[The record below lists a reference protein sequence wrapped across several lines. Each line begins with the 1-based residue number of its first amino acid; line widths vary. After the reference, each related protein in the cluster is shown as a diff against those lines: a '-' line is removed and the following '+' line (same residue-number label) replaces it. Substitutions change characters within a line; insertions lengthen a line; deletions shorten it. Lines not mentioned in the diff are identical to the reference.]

1 MVSPAVERNIASCDL
16 DAKDALVGNSFF
28 LNAKSENI
36 AREQSGDEN
45 EEDEVWLSHIDNNSL
60 PTNGCWQDFIL
71 MLSCQ
76 NLTVQAGPTGPII
89 LDQANARFLARGLN
103 AVIGPSGC
111 GKTTLMKAIL
121 GILPSSG
128 QAYFGNQPISCT
140 EDLIGKVG
148 FAPQFTTAQPQLT
161 VKESLQYALE
171 LAVADSA
178 ERQRRLDYVLE
189 VTGLAPHQ
197 DKRVGSLSGGQLRRL
212 SLGLELTLDPPCMV
226 CDEVTSGLDPQ
237 SEDQILALLRHLV
250 ETRGK
255 SFVCIIHN
263 LGKLNQFDSVTVVYQ
278 GDVVFQGS
286 PVALLSYFGIP
297 DGLNLYEVLNSQNLS
312 YWRDRWAIYQSENTD
327 YAETIAQE
335 HSTPLVEPSIPSG
348 LTQFST
354 LLARR
359 FKLFFRDTGYLGLT
373 LAITF
378 GFPLLVIIFNLEGTW
393 DIMKIPMDRNTASM
407 QEVQQALRI
416 QISNAQVAS
425 LAAGLVMFQV
435 ILLTLMGANN
445 GGREISAE
453 RVLYE
458 KERMTGLRPWSYA
471 FSKLTFVSCVAVFQG
486 MWMGAFVKMVCQFP
500 GPWFEQLAVLA
511 GSCISMSIVCLGFSA
526 LLISPE
532 KSSLLSIYLVGFQ
545 LPLSG
550 VVLALPEA
558 LTWVC
563 RPFIN
568 AYWGWSGYM
577 KSMINFDL
585 WNAYT
590 ASLANQNAYVAEPS
604 VALIVLF
611 MQALV
616 GVCMVVIGCQQKRW
630 S

>member
-1 MVSPAVERNIASCDL
+1 
-16 DAKDALVGNSFF
+16 
-28 LNAKSENI
+28 
-36 AREQSGDEN
+36 
-45 EEDEVWLSHIDNNSL
+45 
-60 PTNGCWQDFIL
+60 

-76 NLTVQAGPTGPII
+76 NLTVQAGADGPVI
-89 LDQANARFLARGLN
+89 LDGASARFLSRGLN

-121 GILPSSG
+121 GILPSTGEASLAG
-128 QAYFGNQPISCT
+128 ERITCT
-140 EDLIGKVG
+140 EDLVGKVG
-148 FAPQFTTAQPQLT
+148 FAPQFTAAQAQLT
-161 VKESLQYALE
+161 VAESLEYALE
-171 LAVADSA
+171 LAVPSA
-178 ERQRRLDYVLE
+178 TERQARLEAVLG
-189 VTGLAPHQ
+189 VTGLAPHR
-197 DKRVGSLSGGQLRRL
+197 DKRVSALSGGQLRRL

-237 SEDQILALLRHLV
+237 SEDQILALLRNLA

-263 LGKLNQFDSVTVVYQ
+263 LGKLNQFDWVTVVYQ

-286 PVALLSYFGIP
+286 PAELLGYFGIP
-297 DGLNLYEVLNSQNLS
+297 DGLRLYEVLNAADLAQ
-312 YWRDRWAIYQSENTD
+312 WRERWAIYQ
-327 YAETIAQE
+327 AEHLDSYEIAVTKTGA
-335 HSTPLVEPSIPSG
+335 TPEPESLPDPIIPGGVS
-348 LTQFST
+348 QFCT

-359 FKLFFRDTGYLGLT
+359 LKLFFRDTGYLGLT

-378 GFPLLVIIFNLEGTW
+378 GFPLLVIIFNLEGNW
-393 DIMKIPMDRNTASM
+393 DVRKVPMDRNVASV
-407 QEVQQALRI
+407 EAIQQAI
-416 QISNAQVAS
+416 QVQVSNAQVAG

-471 FSKLTFVSCVAVFQG
+471 FSKITFVSLVGLCQG
-486 MWMGAFVKMVCQFP
+486 AWMCFFVKLICHFP
-500 GPWFEQLAVLA
+500 GPWFDQLAILSA
-511 GSCISMSIVCLGFSA
+511 SCVSMSIVCLGFSA
-526 LLISPE
+526 MLISPE

-550 VVLALPEA
+550 VVLALPVA

-568 AYWGWSGYM
+568 SYWGWSGYM
-577 KSMINFDL
+577 KAMNEYPL
-585 WNAYT
+585 WDAYT
-590 ASLANQNAYVAEPS
+590 ASLPNQNATVATTMEGLM
-604 VALIVLF
+604 VLLI
-611 MQALV
+611 QALV
-616 GVCMVVIGCQQKRW
+616 GLCLVVFGCQQKRW

>member
-1 MVSPAVERNIASCDL
+1 
-16 DAKDALVGNSFF
+16 
-28 LNAKSENI
+28 
-36 AREQSGDEN
+36 
-45 EEDEVWLSHIDNNSL
+45 
-60 PTNGCWQDFIL
+60 

-76 NLTVQAGPTGPII
+76 NLTVQAGANGPVI
-89 LDQANARFLARGLN
+89 LDGANARFLPRGLN

-128 QAYFGNQPISCT
+128 EAALAGQRITCT
-140 EDLIGKVG
+140 EDLVGKVG
-148 FAPQFTTAQPQLT
+148 FAPQFTAAQPQLT
-161 VKESLQYALE
+161 VSESLEYALR
-171 LAVADSA
+171 LAVPDAQ
-178 ERQRRLDYVLE
+178 ERQRRLDSVLNE
-189 VTGLAPHQ
+189 TGMAPHR
-197 DKRVGSLSGGQLRRL
+197 DKRVSALSGGQLRRL

-237 SEDQILALLRHLV
+237 SEDQILALLRNLA

-263 LGKLNQFDSVTVVYQ
+263 LGKLNQFDWVTVVYQ

-286 PVALLSYFGIP
+286 PDALLGYFGIP
-297 DGLNLYEVLNSQNLS
+297 DGLRLYEVLNASELAA
-312 YWRDRWAIYQSENTD
+312 WRDRWAIYQ
-327 YAETIAQE
+327 AEHLDAYEVAVAKVGAPAEIE
-335 HSTPLVEPSIPSG
+335 PLPDPVVPDGVS
-348 LTQFST
+348 QFFT

-359 FKLFFRDTGYLGLT
+359 MKLFFRDTGYLGLT

-378 GFPLLVIIFNLEGTW
+378 GFPLLVIIFNLEGAW
-393 DIMKIPMDRNTASM
+393 DVRKVPMDRNTASM
-407 QEVQQALRI
+407 EAVQQALNV
-416 QISNAQVAS
+416 QISNAQLAG

-471 FSKLTFVSCVAVFQG
+471 FSKITFVSLIAIFQG
-486 MWMGAFVKMVCQFP
+486 VWMCFFVKLICRFP
-500 GPWFEQLAVLA
+500 GPWGEQMGILAA
-511 GSCISMSIVCLGFSA
+511 SCVSMSVVCLGFSA
-526 LLISPE
+526 MLTSPE

-550 VVLALPEA
+550 VVLALPA
-558 LTWVC
+558 SLTWVC

-568 AYWGWSGYM
+568 SYWGWSGYM
-577 KSMINFDL
+577 KSMMGLPLYD
-585 WNAYT
+585 AYT
-590 ASLANQNAYVAEPS
+590 ASMPNQNAYVAS
-604 VALIVLF
+604 NSLGMTVL
-611 MQALV
+611 LV
-616 GVCMVVIGCQQKRW
+616 QGLLGVCLVVYGCQQKRW
-630 S
+630 N

>member
-1 MVSPAVERNIASCDL
+1 
-16 DAKDALVGNSFF
+16 
-28 LNAKSENI
+28 
-36 AREQSGDEN
+36 
-45 EEDEVWLSHIDNNSL
+45 
-60 PTNGCWQDFIL
+60 

-76 NLTVQAGPTGPII
+76 NLTVQAGANGPVI
-89 LDQANARFLARGLN
+89 LDGANARFLPRGLN

-128 QAYFGNQPISCT
+128 EAALAGQRITCT
-140 EDLIGKVG
+140 EDLVGKVG
-148 FAPQFTTAQPQLT
+148 FAPQFTAAQPQLT
-161 VKESLQYALE
+161 VSESLEYALR
-171 LAVADSA
+171 LAVPDAQ
-178 ERQRRLDYVLE
+178 ERQRRLDSVLNE
-189 VTGLAPHQ
+189 TGMAPHR
-197 DKRVGSLSGGQLRRL
+197 DKRVSALSGGQLRRL

-237 SEDQILALLRHLV
+237 SEDQILALLRNLA

-263 LGKLNQFDSVTVVYQ
+263 LGKLNQFDWVTVVYQ

-286 PVALLSYFGIP
+286 PDALLGYFGIP
-297 DGLNLYEVLNSQNLS
+297 DGLRLYEVLNASDLAA
-312 YWRDRWAIYQSENTD
+312 WRDRWAIYQ
-327 YAETIAQE
+327 AEHLDAYEVAVAKVGAPAEIE
-335 HSTPLVEPSIPSG
+335 PLPDPVVPDGVS
-348 LTQFST
+348 QFFT

-359 FKLFFRDTGYLGLT
+359 MKLFFRDTGYLGLT

-378 GFPLLVIIFNLEGTW
+378 GFPLLVIIFNLDGAW
-393 DIMKIPMDRNTASM
+393 DVLKVPLDRNTASM
-407 QEVQQALRI
+407 AELEQALTVRM
-416 QISNAQVAS
+416 SRAQLAG

-471 FSKLTFVSCVAVFQG
+471 FSKIIFVSLIAIFQG
-486 MWMGAFVKMVCQFP
+486 VWMCFFVKLICQFP
-500 GPWFEQLAVLA
+500 GPWGEQMGILAA
-511 GSCISMSIVCLGFSA
+511 SCVSMSVVCLGFSA
-526 LLISPE
+526 MLTSPE

-550 VVLALPEA
+550 VVLALPA
-558 LTWVC
+558 SLTWVC

-568 AYWGWSGYM
+568 SYWGWSGYM
-577 KSMINFDL
+577 KSMMGLPLYD
-585 WNAYT
+585 AYT
-590 ASLANQNAYVAEPS
+590 ASMPNQSAYVAS
-604 VALIVLF
+604 NSLGMTVL
-611 MQALV
+611 LV
-616 GVCMVVIGCQQKRW
+616 QGLLGVCLVVYGCQQKRW
-630 S
+630 N

>member
-1 MVSPAVERNIASCDL
+1 
-16 DAKDALVGNSFF
+16 
-28 LNAKSENI
+28 
-36 AREQSGDEN
+36 
-45 EEDEVWLSHIDNNSL
+45 
-60 PTNGCWQDFIL
+60 

-76 NLTVQAGPTGPII
+76 NLTVQAGANGPVI
-89 LDQANARFLARGLN
+89 LDGANARFLPRGLN

-128 QAYFGNQPISCT
+128 EAALAGQRITCT
-140 EDLIGKVG
+140 EDLVGKVG
-148 FAPQFTTAQPQLT
+148 FAPQFTAAQPQLT
-161 VKESLQYALE
+161 VSESLEYALR
-171 LAVADSA
+171 LAVPDAQ
-178 ERQRRLDYVLE
+178 ERQRRLDSVLNE
-189 VTGLAPHQ
+189 TGMAPHR
-197 DKRVGSLSGGQLRRL
+197 DKRVSALSGGQLRRL

-237 SEDQILALLRHLV
+237 SEDQILALLRNLA

-263 LGKLNQFDSVTVVYQ
+263 LGKLNQFDWVTVVYQ

-286 PVALLSYFGIP
+286 PDALLGYFGIP
-297 DGLNLYEVLNSQNLS
+297 DGLRLYEVLNASDLAA
-312 YWRDRWAIYQSENTD
+312 WRDRWAIYQ
-327 YAETIAQE
+327 AEHLDAYEVAVAKVGAPAEIE
-335 HSTPLVEPSIPSG
+335 PLPDPVVPDGVS
-348 LTQFST
+348 QFFT

-359 FKLFFRDTGYLGLT
+359 MKLFFRDTGYLGLT

-378 GFPLLVIIFNLEGTW
+378 GFPLLVIIFNLDGAW
-393 DIMKIPMDRNTASM
+393 DVLKVPLDRNTASM
-407 QEVQQALRI
+407 AELEQALQVRM
-416 QISNAQVAS
+416 SRAQLAG

-458 KERMTGLRPWSYA
+458 KERMTGLRPWAYA
-471 FSKLTFVSCVAVFQG
+471 FSKITFVSLIAIFQG
-486 MWMGAFVKMVCQFP
+486 VWMCFFVKLICRFP
-500 GPWFEQLAVLA
+500 GPWAEQMGILAA
-511 GSCISMSIVCLGFSA
+511 SCVSMSIVCLGFSA
-526 LLISPE
+526 MLTSPE

-550 VVLALPEA
+550 VVLALPAA

-568 AYWGWSGYM
+568 SYWGWSGYM
-577 KSMINFDL
+577 ESMKALPLFT
-585 WNAYT
+585 AYT
-590 ASLANQNAYVAEPS
+590 DSMPDQHAYVATN
-604 VALIVLF
+604 ALGLTVL
-611 MQALV
+611 LV
-616 GVCMVVIGCQQKRW
+616 QGLFGVCLVVYGCQQKRW

>member
-1 MVSPAVERNIASCDL
+1 
-16 DAKDALVGNSFF
+16 
-28 LNAKSENI
+28 
-36 AREQSGDEN
+36 
-45 EEDEVWLSHIDNNSL
+45 
-60 PTNGCWQDFIL
+60 

-76 NLTVQAGPTGPII
+76 NLTVQAGANGPVI
-89 LDQANARFLARGLN
+89 LDGANARFLPRGLN

-128 QAYFGNQPISCT
+128 EAALAGQRITCT
-140 EDLIGKVG
+140 EDLVGKVG
-148 FAPQFTTAQPQLT
+148 FAPQFTAAQPQLT
-161 VKESLQYALE
+161 VSESLEYALR
-171 LAVADSA
+171 LAVPDAQ
-178 ERQRRLDYVLE
+178 ERQRRLDSVLNE
-189 VTGLAPHQ
+189 TGMAPHR
-197 DKRVGSLSGGQLRRL
+197 DKRVSALSGGQLRRL

-237 SEDQILALLRHLV
+237 SEDQILALLRNLA

-263 LGKLNQFDSVTVVYQ
+263 LGKLNQFDWVTVVYQ

-286 PVALLSYFGIP
+286 PDALLGYFGIP
-297 DGLNLYEVLNSQNLS
+297 DGLRLYEVLNASDLAA
-312 YWRDRWAIYQSENTD
+312 WRDRWAIYQ
-327 YAETIAQE
+327 AEHLDAYEVAVAKVGAPAEIE
-335 HSTPLVEPSIPSG
+335 PLPDPVVPDGVS
-348 LTQFST
+348 QFFT

-359 FKLFFRDTGYLGLT
+359 MKLFFRDTGYLGLT

-378 GFPLLVIIFNLEGTW
+378 GFPLLVIIFNLEGAW
-393 DIMKIPMDRNTASM
+393 DVKKIPMDRNTASM
-407 QEVQQALRI
+407 EAVQQALAV
-416 QISNAQVAS
+416 QISNAQLAG

-471 FSKLTFVSCVAVFQG
+471 FSKITFVSLIAIFQG
-486 MWMGAFVKMVCQFP
+486 VWMCFFVKLICRFP
-500 GPWFEQLAVLA
+500 GPWGEQMGILAA
-511 GSCISMSIVCLGFSA
+511 SCVSMSVVCLGFSA
-526 LLISPE
+526 MLTSPE

-550 VVLALPEA
+550 VVLALPAA

-568 AYWGWSGYM
+568 SYWGWSGYM
-577 KSMINFDL
+577 ESMKALPLFT
-585 WNAYT
+585 AYT
-590 ASLANQNAYVAEPS
+590 ASMPDPHAYVATN
-604 VALIVLF
+604 ALGLTVL
-611 MQALV
+611 LV
-616 GVCMVVIGCQQKRW
+616 QGLFGVCLVVYGCQQKRW